1 MSFYQRKEI
10 KDLLAYCKLAIN
22 HYDEEALKRVI
33 NYPTRG
39 IGQTTIDKIA
49 ISMPPTMASE
59 YGMWSITSSPTIFRV
74 ELSNCLYEFSIMI
87 KSFAALTTQKNA
99 FELATYIGQATKLIA
114 ELYNDKTVE
123 GVARYENMQ
132 SLLNG
137 IKEFVEDDQIVE
149 DDVLTEDRG
158 LGVYLQNISLLTGD
172 EKQNENADAV
182 KLMTTHAAKGLEFQW
197 YMLWVWRRVCSL
209 HRSHFIRSKIWR
221 KKDGFFM

>member
-49 ISMPPTMASE
+49 IYAANDGKRIWDVVDNIIAYDFPTRAKQ
-59 YGMWSITSSPTIFRV
+59 
-74 ELSNCLYEFSIMI
+74 LLYEFSIMI

-99 FELATYIGQATKLIA
+99 FELATHIGQTTKLIA

-182 KLMTTHAAKGLEFQW
+182 KLMTIHAAKGLEFP
-197 YMLWVWRRVCSL
+197 V
-209 HRSHFIRSKIWR
+209 
-221 KKDGFFM
+221 